1 MVGKFS
7 CVVCGFQIM
16 QICGESAAVKV
27 KCFFVVEPLGERA
40 SKNAA

>member
-1 MVGKFS
+1 MVGKFL
-7 CVVCGFQIM
+7 CVVCGFEIM

-27 KCFFVVEPLGERA
+27 KRFFVVEPLGERA

>member
-7 CVVCGFQIM
+7 CVVCGFEIM

-27 KCFFVVEPLGERA
+27 KRFFVVEPLGKQK
-40 SKNAA
+40 SKNAS

>member
-7 CVVCGFQIM
+7 CVVCGFEIR

-27 KCFFVVEPLGERA
+27 KSFFVVEPLSEQA